1 MSGCIVVCGKGRL
14 ACETL
19 EYLDDLRGAGLLARE
34 IRALAVRNDPGEDT
48 WEPSLRLA
56 CTRRSVPIAA
66 DLASLKLDASDVV
79 FSLQFDKIIRMA
91 ELGGAR
97 AFNVHFSALPRYRG
111 CYPSMWPLRRG
122 EAETGTTL
130 HVLDEGIDSGDIVDQ
145 IRFPLPPFFT
155 AANLYQLHHAYGY
168 ELVKRNLQAIV
179 EGRETRQPQNA
190 ALADYY
196 DRRSIDFGRTEIE
209 DFSTLAA
216 AEAVGLLKSFMFMPF
231 QMPSH
236 GGRRIVD
243 AEIVHWTSA
252 HHAAPAAVQGQVF
265 ALLPC
270 RDGLIRVRFE
280 DSSGGE

>member
-1 MSGCIVVCGKGRL
+1 MSARIVVCGKGQL
-14 ACETL
+14 ACASM
-19 EYLDDLRGAGLLARE
+19 EYIDDLRATGLLVHE
-34 IRALAVRNDPGEDT
+34 LIALAVRNDTGEDT
-48 WEPSLRLA
+48 WEPSLRRA
-56 CTRRSVPIAA
+56 CTQRGVGLAA
-66 DLASLKLDASDVV
+66 DLASLRLNAGDLV

-91 ELGGAR
+91 DLGGAR

-111 CYPSMWPLRRG
+111 CYPSMWPLRRCER
-122 EAETGTTL
+122 EAGTTL

-155 AANLYQLHHAYGY
+155 AADLYRLHHPYGY
-168 ELVKRNLQAIV
+168 ELIKRNLQAIV

-196 DRRSIDFGRTEIE
+196 DRRSIDFDRTEIE
-209 DFSTLAA
+209 DFSALTA

-236 GGRRIVD
+236 GGRRIVN
-243 AEIVHWTSA
+243 AEIVHWTGA
-252 HHAAPAAVQGQVF
+252 HHAAPAAARGQAF

-270 RDGLIRVRFE
+270 RDGLIRVQFDDTPDVE
-280 DSSGGE
+280 